1 MHKIIHN
8 NVKTHPVRGVGYQQN
23 HSVLN
28 INLHSLVINSRFLN
42 SQISD
47 STFLNKQIFPV
58 SSICREN

>member
-1 MHKIIHN
+1 MHKIINN
-8 NVKTHPVRGVGYQQN
+8 NVKTHPGRGRL
-23 HSVLN
+23 STKSLN

-42 SQISD
+42 SLISD